1 MLDVVEFRVLTGDV
15 TEIVPIVNGR
25 SLVDLVTSFEQSQ
38 HHNPAGGY
46 AGIVPAYFRFGDLGL
61 YYLGLE
67 AEQWPK
73 PGHAWL
79 LGCDCGEVGCWP
91 LEARISLTD
100 ETVMWSDFSQPHRD
114 AWNYTDFGPFRFA
127 RDQYEAAIRD
137 AVSTIS
143 SE

>member
-1 MLDVVEFRVLTGDV
+1 MPVSSRH
-15 TEIVPIVNGR
+15 
-25 SLVDLVTSFEQSQ
+25 TS
-38 HHNPAGGY
+38 AL
-46 AGIVPAYFRFGDLGL
+46 AILGST
-61 YYLGLE
+61 YLGLE